1 MKLAS
6 NVKDVFMRKDRIAVA
21 LTKDL
26 IKTLDEESRKAR
38 RSRSDYVQIILEK
51 HLNQPPSPKMKEE
64 EIAIKM
70 G

>member
-1 MKLAS
+1 MRLS
-6 NVKDVFMRKDRIAVA
+6 QQFININNVKDVFMRKDRITVA

-51 HLNQPPSPKMKEE
+51 HLPLQNGINPD
-64 EIAIKM
+64 
-70 G
+70 